1 MQAVWQSIIAG
12 GPILLLHVAIA
23 LAMLALGV
31 VVYVWMT
38 PWEDLK
44 LVREG
49 NTAAG
54 VALGGLILGL
64 GIPIAACIP
73 GAINHWDILF
83 WGLIALVLQIVT
95 FKVVDLILSGLPERI
110 KAGEVGSAVVL
121 TSTKLAVAVIVAAAI
136 SIPSA

>member
-1 MQAVWQSIIAG
+1 MEAVWQSIVAG
-12 GPILLLHVAIA
+12 APVLLLHVGIA
-23 LAMLALGV
+23 LAILIVGTIA
-31 VVYVWMT
+31 YVWMT

-54 VALGGLILGL
+54 VALGGIILGL

-83 WGLIALVLQIVT
+83 WGIVTLILQMVT
-95 FKVVDLILSGLPERI
+95 FKVLDFVLKGLPSRI
-110 KAGEVGSAVVL
+110 EAGEVGAAIVLSAA
-121 TSTKLAVAVIVAAAI
+121 KLAVAAIVAMAV
-136 SIPSA
+136 SV

>member
-1 MQAVWQSIIAG
+1 MEAVWQSVMAG
-12 GPILLLHVAIA
+12 APVLLLHVGIA
-23 LAMLALGV
+23 LAILIFGTIF
-31 VVYVWMT
+31 YVWMT

-54 VALGGLILGL
+54 VALAGIILGL

-83 WGLIALVLQIVT
+83 WGVVILIVQMIT
-95 FKVVDLILSGLPERI
+95 FKVLDFVLRGLPKRI
-110 KAGEVGSAVVL
+110 EDGQVGAAVVL
-121 TSTKLAVAVIVAAAI
+121 TAAKLAVAAIVAAAV
-136 SIPSA
+136 SV

>member
-1 MQAVWQSIIAG
+1 MEAVWQSIVAG
-12 GPILLLHVAIA
+12 APVLLLHVGIA
-23 LAMLALGV
+23 LAILIVGTVL
-31 VVYVWMT
+31 YVWMT

-54 VALGGLILGL
+54 VALGGIILGL

-83 WGLIALVLQIVT
+83 WGIVTLILQMVT
-95 FKVVDLILSGLPERI
+95 FKVLDFVLQGLPKRI
-110 KAGEVGSAVVL
+110 EAGEVGAAVVL
-121 TSTKLAVAVIVAAAI
+121 SAAKLAVAAIVAAAV
-136 SIPSA
+136 SV

>member
-1 MQAVWQSIIAG
+1 MEAVWQSVMAG
-12 GPILLLHVAIA
+12 APVLLLHVGIA
-23 LAMLALGV
+23 LAILILGTIL
-31 VVYVWMT
+31 YVWMT

-54 VALGGLILGL
+54 VALGGIILGL

-83 WGLIALVLQIVT
+83 WGVVILILQMIT
-95 FKVVDLILSGLPERI
+95 FKVLDLILSGLPERI
-110 KAGEVGSAVVL
+110 KAGQVGAAVVL
-121 TSTKLAVAVIVAAAI
+121 TASKLAVAAIVAAAV
-136 SIPSA
+136 SV